1 MAYSAPKEKDE
12 KLSDRSQN
20 HLVWIDLEMTGLD
33 PKDCTIIEIASIV
46 TNNDLEVIAEGP
58 NLAIH
63 QPDSVLDAMD
73 EWNTRQHGGSGLVK
87 RVKESK
93 ISLEDGQNQTLA
105 FLEKYVDAG
114 TATLCGNSIAHDR
127 RFLRAYMPKLADF
140 FHYRLLDVSSIKV
153 LVQRWYPSDK
163 HAPAKSEGHLALDDI
178 RESIEEL
185 RYYRQAIFK

>member
-1 MAYSAPKEKDE
+1 
-12 KLSDRSQN
+12 
-20 HLVWIDLEMTGLD
+20 MTGLD

-46 TNNDLEVIAEGP
+46 TNNELEVIAEGP

-63 QPDSVLDAMD
+63 QEDSVLDAMD

-114 TATLCGNSIAHDR
+114 QATLCGNSISHDR
-127 RFLRAYMPKLADF
+127 RFLRACMPKLADF

-153 LVQRWYPSDK
+153 LVQRWYPADK

-185 RYYRQAIFK
+185 RYYRKAIFK